1 LKNDRVFILRES
13 VVKITQMLSGKGIRV
28 TQQGV
33 NAYVKADHRGVPVL
47 VNLPYLPDNATEELC
62 NAIQGFLD
70 HEVAHILFTEFNVM
84 SEAMKHG
91 KRTGFLLNALED
103 PRIEK
108 CMAQRFQGCA
118 YNLSTTGRFYLD
130 KFVLPRMKEKA
141 AAGDA
146 MGVIETLMV
155 PMIRAMSGQQVFQDF
170 MKDHWSKVEPVYEKI
185 KDLAPKIEA
194 ATSTRDCL
202 DLAVEIGKRMSEG
215 SKGGKSESEDESE
228 SSSSGGVGAKGKG
241 KSKGSSKSKSK
252 PAPTPKP
259 SEEEEEEEKTP
270 PKSSK
275 KPEPEAKSEEEES
288 EDESKGG
295 SGKGEEEEKEDESE
309 KESEKEPE
317 AEKEPEPESEE
328 EPEDEPEDET
338 EAEAEPE
345 PEPEPEEDESEAEAE
360 VKTDPSSSEEITLD
374 ESQAVW
380 EKLDKDSANDFDDA
394 MTKIISDNTAK
405 VAENAEYLIFTKDYD
420 VIEKLPIGS
429 GYSPSMTKSLIE
441 KTEHMVAPLQK
452 DLERAIAARSMA
464 TRSHGHRSGRLHAPN
479 LARLKFNDDRVFSRK
494 QESTSKDVAVELV
507 VDASGSMSGSK
518 IHTAAQAAF
527 ALSSVLD
534 RIGIKNEVICFTTK
548 ELGCSPR
555 ELSDSAA
562 KLGRSYSRM
571 EGIYMPILKGYE
583 ERMTTDVKERFGWLP
598 NTRILRSNVDGESVE
613 IAARRLMAR
622 REAGKIMLVLS
633 DGYPAAA
640 GNSADL
646 NRHLKQKVKEIAAS
660 GVNIVGI
667 GIQSDAVR
675 QFYPKSLVL
684 NTVDDLPAVVIKEL
698 RQLLIAQ

>member
-47 VNLPYLPDNATEELC
+47 VNLPYLPDNAGEDLC

-70 HEVAHILFTEFNVM
+70 HEVAHILFTDFPLM

-91 KRTGFLLNALED
+91 KRTAFLLNALED

-108 CMAQRFQGCA
+108 CMAQRFQGSA
-118 YNLSTTGRFYLD
+118 YNLSTTGKFYLD
-130 KFVLPRMKEKA
+130 KFVVPRMKEKA

-146 MGVIETLMV
+146 MGVIETLIV
-155 PMIRAMSGQQVFQDF
+155 PMVRAMSGQHVFQEF
-170 MKDHWSKVEPVYEKI
+170 MKDKWTTVEPVYEKI

-194 ATSTRDCL
+194 AGSTKDCL
-202 DLAVEIGKRMSEG
+202 ELAIEIGKRMSEG
-215 SKGGKSESEDESE
+215 STGGKGKDKSEDEDESGSGGTTAGGKSKGKPQKSKGKSKAKPEPKSEEEKEPEEGKGGAGGESDKDEEDGEGGGKSEDDKKGKDEKPEPTPGKDEEEGEDES
-228 SSSSGGVGAKGKG
+228 
-241 KSKGSSKSKSK
+241 GS
-252 PAPTPKP
+252 
-259 SEEEEEEEKTP
+259 
-270 PKSSK
+270 
-275 KPEPEAKSEEEES
+275 
-288 EDESKGG
+288 
-295 SGKGEEEEKEDESE
+295 
-309 KESEKEPE
+309 
-317 AEKEPEPESEE
+317 EPEPETESDDESDVE
-328 EPEDEPEDET
+328 VED
-338 EAEAEPE
+338 
-345 PEPEPEEDESEAEAE
+345 EPEPEEEDDGPASSASSAGESDDEE
-360 VKTDPSSSEEITLD
+360 VTLD
-374 ESQAVW
+374 ESQAIW
-380 EKLDKDSANDFDDA
+380 EKLDKDGANDYDEA
-394 MTKIISDNTAK
+394 MTRIISDSTAK
-405 VAENAEYLIFTKDYD
+405 VAENADYLVFTKDYD

-429 GYSPSMTKSLIE
+429 GYSPSMTKSLID

-452 DLERAIAARSMA
+452 DLERAIAARSLA
-464 TRSHGHRSGRLHAPN
+464 TRSHGHRSGRLHAAN
-479 LARLKFNDDRVFSRK
+479 LSRLAFNDDRVFSRK

-518 IHTAAQAAF
+518 IHTASQAAF
-527 ALSSVLD
+527 ALSAVLD

-548 ELGCSPR
+548 ELGCSPS
-555 ELSDSAA
+555 EVSKSASA
-562 KLGRSYSRM
+562 IGRSYSRM
-571 EGIYMPILKGYE
+571 EALYMPILKGYE

-646 NRHLKQKVKEIAAS
+646 NRHLKQKVKDIAAS
-660 GVNIVGI
+660 GVNVVGI

-684 NTVDDLPAVVIKEL
+684 NNVEDLPSVVIKEL
-698 RQLLIAQ
+698 RQLLIAP